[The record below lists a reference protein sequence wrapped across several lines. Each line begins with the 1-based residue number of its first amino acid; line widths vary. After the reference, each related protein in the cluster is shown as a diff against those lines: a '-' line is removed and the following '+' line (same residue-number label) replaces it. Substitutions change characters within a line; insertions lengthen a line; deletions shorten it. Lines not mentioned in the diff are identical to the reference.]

1 MTYSSSKLDDL
12 SVHSYELIMM
22 RHGESQWNLENRFT
36 GWVDVDLTAK
46 GVEEAKY
53 AGQLLKTAGYDFD
66 LCYTSMLKRANR
78 TLITTLD
85 ELDRLWLPV
94 VHTWRLNERHY
105 GALSGLNKA
114 ETAEKYGDAQVKV
127 WRRSYDVPPPP
138 LPEGDIGTGVGDP
151 RYSKLKP
158 HELPRTECLKDTVER
173 IEPLW
178 NESIAPALKA
188 GKRILIAAHGNSLRA
203 LIQLLERLPEDQI
216 TEVNIPTAQPIVY
229 RFDANLNPLSRS
241 YLGNT
246 DDIAVALAAVANQ
259 GKAGH

>member
-1 MTYSSSKLDDL
+1 MTNILNT
-12 SVHSYELIMM
+12 VPTGTYELVMM

-36 GWVDVDLTAK
+36 GWVDVDLTPK
-46 GVEEAKY
+46 GVEEAKR
-53 AGQLLKTAGYDFD
+53 AGQLLKIAGYDFD

-138 LPEGDIGTGVGDP
+138 LPEGDAGTGVGDP
-151 RYSKLKP
+151 RYSKLNP

-203 LIQLLERLPEDQI
+203 LIQLLERLPENEI

-229 RFDANLNPLSRS
+229 RFDAHLKPLSRS
-241 YLGNT
+241 YLGNA
-246 DDIAVALAAVANQ
+246 DDIAAALNAVANQ
-259 GKAGH
+259 GKAGN